1 MSHLRFYYA
10 QHGMATMHA
19 SGSLFIIS
27 KGTSLLVIK
36 CDPKKKQV
44 IFHIKNLTQ
53 TYHKRII

>member
-36 CDPKKKQV
+36 CDPKKK
-44 IFHIKNLTQ
+44 T
-53 TYHKRII
+53 TYFPY